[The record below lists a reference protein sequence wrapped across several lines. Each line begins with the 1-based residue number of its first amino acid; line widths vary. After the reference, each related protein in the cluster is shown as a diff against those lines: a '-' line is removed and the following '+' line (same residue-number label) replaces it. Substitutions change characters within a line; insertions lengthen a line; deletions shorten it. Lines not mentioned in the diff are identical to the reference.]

1 MRAWLGCYAD
11 VALPVRP
18 SGPFLTNEFGSPVT
32 DRKASIDLLGA
43 VLLVGFALLMGLNQ
57 VMVKVVN
64 TGIAPVFQVALR
76 SLCAFFPIL
85 IFALLMRRRL
95 SLSDGSLIPGIVS
108 GLFFALEFVLMFTA
122 LEYTT
127 VTRAALFF
135 YCMPFWVALGA
146 HFLIPGERLSMWR
159 VAGLL
164 LAIAGVAL
172 ALSHSDSPTGDKAF
186 IGDLMCLAGSV
197 FWAGIAL
204 LARTTK
210 LSKSTPEMQLLYQLA
225 ISALVLLPFAS
236 MFGEP
241 IRELTPFIA
250 FLFAVQVLLVVCVG
264 FLTWFWVLSIY
275 PASDMASF
283 TFLTPLFGMTL
294 GWLLLDEAVTW
305 NLLVA
310 MVLVAIGIVLVN
322 RRPAT

>member
-1 MRAWLGCYAD
+1 M
-11 VALPVRP
+11 
-18 SGPFLTNEFGSPVT
+18 ST
-32 DRKASIDLLGA
+32 RKTSIDLFGA

-57 VMVKVVN
+57 VMVKIVN

-76 SLCAFFPIL
+76 SLCAFFPVL
-85 IFALLMRRRL
+85 VFALVMRRKL
-95 SLSDGSLIPGIVS
+95 SLSDGSLWPGILS
-108 GLFFALEFVLMFTA
+108 GLFFAFEFVLMFSA

-135 YCMPFWVALGA
+135 YCMPFWVAVGA
-146 HFLIPGERLSMWR
+146 HFLIPGERLTIVR
-159 VAGLL
+159 LAGLL
-164 LAIAGVAL
+164 LAVAGVAL
-172 ALSHSDSPTGDKAF
+172 ALSHSNTPGGDQAL
-186 IGDLMCLAGSV
+186 IGDIMCLLGSV

-210 LSKSTPEMQLLYQLA
+210 LSRASPEMQLLYQLA
-225 ISALVLLPFAS
+225 VSAVVLMLLAPF
-236 MFGEP
+236 FGNP
-241 IRELTPFIA
+241 IRDVTPLII

-283 TFLTPLFGMTL
+283 TFLTPLFGMTM
-294 GWLLLDEAVTW
+294 GWLILSEPVTW

-310 MVLVAIGIVLVN
+310 MIMVAVGIVLVN
-322 RRPAT
+322 RKAAQRQDVGAS

>member
-1 MRAWLGCYAD
+1 M
-11 VALPVRP
+11 
-18 SGPFLTNEFGSPVT
+18 S
-32 DRKASIDLLGA
+32 
-43 VLLVGFALLMGLNQ
+43 FALLMGLNQ

-64 TGIAPVFQVALR
+64 SGIAPVFQVALR

-95 SLSDGSLIPGIVS
+95 SLTDGSFWPGIVS
-108 GLFFALEFVLMFTA
+108 GLFFALEFVLMFSA

-146 HFLIPGERLSMWR
+146 HFLIPGEQLSFWR
-159 VAGLL
+159 VVGLL
-164 LAIAGVAL
+164 LAVAGVAL
-172 ALSHSDSPTGDKAF
+172 ALYRSDTPSGDKAF
-186 IGDLMCLAGSV
+186 IGDMMCLMGSA

-210 LSKSTPEMQLLYQLA
+210 LSRSTPEMQLLYQLA
-225 ISALVLLPFAS
+225 VSAVVLMLVVPL
-236 MFGEP
+236 FGDP
-241 IRELTPFIA
+241 IRELTPFIVS
-250 FLFAVQVLLVVCVG
+250 LFAIQVLLVVCVG

-283 TFLTPLFGMTL
+283 TFLTPLFGMMM

-305 NLLVA
+305 NLLLA
-310 MVLVAIGIVLVN
+310 LVLVALGIVLVN
-322 RRPAT
+322 RRSAQ

>member
-1 MRAWLGCYAD
+1 M
-11 VALPVRP
+11 
-18 SGPFLTNEFGSPVT
+18 TT
-32 DRKASIDLLGA
+32 RKDSIDTLGA
-43 VLLVGFALLMGLNQ
+43 VLLVSFALLMGLNQ

-64 TGIAPVFQVALR
+64 SGIAPVFQVALR

-85 IFALLMRRRL
+85 VFALLMRRRL
-95 SLSDGSLIPGIVS
+95 SLTDGSFWPGIVS
-108 GLFFALEFVLMFTA
+108 GLFFALEFVLMFSA

-146 HFLIPGERLSMWR
+146 HFLIPGEQLSFWR
-159 VAGLL
+159 VVGLL
-164 LAIAGVAL
+164 LAVAGVAL
-172 ALSHSDSPTGDKAF
+172 ALYRSDTPSGDKAF
-186 IGDLMCLAGSV
+186 IGDMMCLMGSA

-210 LSKSTPEMQLLYQLA
+210 LSRSTPEMQLLYQLA
-225 ISALVLLPFAS
+225 VSAVVLMLVVPL
-236 MFGEP
+236 FGDP
-241 IRELTPFIA
+241 IRELTPFIVS
-250 FLFAVQVLLVVCVG
+250 LFAIQVLLVVCVG

-283 TFLTPLFGMTL
+283 TFLTPLFGMMM

-305 NLLVA
+305 NLLLA
-310 MVLVAIGIVLVN
+310 LVLVALGIVLVN
-322 RRPAT
+322 RRSAQ

>member
-1 MRAWLGCYAD
+1 MQ
-11 VALPVRP
+11 
-18 SGPFLTNEFGSPVT
+18 
-32 DRKASIDLLGA
+32 GA
-43 VLLVGFALLMGLNQ
+43 VLLVSFALLMGLNQ
-57 VMVKVVN
+57 VMVKLVN
-64 TGIAPVFQVALR
+64 AGIAPVFQVALR

-95 SLSDGSLIPGIVS
+95 SLTDGSFWPGIAS
-108 GLFFALEFVLMFTA
+108 GLFFAIEFVLMFSA

-146 HFLIPGERLSMWR
+146 HFLIPGEQLSVWR
-159 VAGLL
+159 VVGLL
-164 LAIAGVAL
+164 LAVAGVAL
-172 ALSHSDSPTGDKAF
+172 ALYRSDTPTGDKAF
-186 IGDLMCLAGSV
+186 IGDMMCLAGSA

-210 LSKSTPEMQLLYQLA
+210 LSRSTPEMQLLYQLA
-225 ISALVLLPFAS
+225 VSAIVLMFVFPL
-236 MFGEP
+236 FGEP
-241 IRELTPFIA
+241 IRELTPFIV

-283 TFLTPLFGMTL
+283 TFLTPLFGMMM

-305 NLLVA
+305 NLLLA
-310 MVLVAIGIVLVN
+310 LVLVAVGIVLVN
-322 RRPAT
+322 RRPAQ

>member
-1 MRAWLGCYAD
+1 MTTRK
-11 VALPVRP
+11 
-18 SGPFLTNEFGSPVT
+18 
-32 DRKASIDLLGA
+32 DRIDTLGA
-43 VLLVGFALLMGLNQ
+43 VLLVSFALLMGLNQ

-64 TGIAPVFQVALR
+64 SGIAPVFQVALR

-95 SLSDGSLIPGIVS
+95 SLTDGSFWPGIVS
-108 GLFFALEFVLMFTA
+108 GLFFALEFVLMFSA

-146 HFLIPGERLSMWR
+146 HFLIPGEQLSFWR
-159 VAGLL
+159 VVGLL
-164 LAIAGVAL
+164 LAVAGVAL
-172 ALSHSDSPTGDKAF
+172 ALYRSDTPTGDKAF
-186 IGDLMCLAGSV
+186 IGDMMCLMGSA

-210 LSKSTPEMQLLYQLA
+210 LSRSTPEMQLLYQLA
-225 ISALVLLPFAS
+225 VSAVVLMLVVPL
-236 MFGEP
+236 FGEP
-241 IRELTPFIA
+241 IRELTPFIMS
-250 FLFAVQVLLVVCVG
+250 LFAIQVLLVVCVG

-283 TFLTPLFGMTL
+283 TFLTPLFGMMM

-305 NLLVA
+305 NLLLA
-310 MVLVAIGIVLVN
+310 LVLVAVGIVLVN
-322 RRPAT
+322 RRPAQ

>member
-1 MRAWLGCYAD
+1 M
-11 VALPVRP
+11 
-18 SGPFLTNEFGSPVT
+18 TT
-32 DRKASIDLLGA
+32 RKTSIDLLGA

-57 VMVKVVN
+57 VMVKLVN
-64 TGIAPVFQVALR
+64 AGIAPVFQVALR

-85 IFALLMRRRL
+85 LFALFMRRRL
-95 SLSDGSLIPGIVS
+95 CLTDGSLWPGVLS
-108 GLFFALEFVLMFTA
+108 GLFFALEFVLMFSA

-146 HFLIPGERLSMWR
+146 HFLIPGERLSSVR
-159 VAGLL
+159 VFGLL

-172 ALSHSDSPTGDKAF
+172 ALYRSDTPAGDKAF
-186 IGDLMCLAGSV
+186 IGDIMCLAGSV

-225 ISALVLLPFAS
+225 VSALVLLPFATLL
-236 MFGEP
+236 GEP
-241 IRELTPFIA
+241 IRELTPFIV

-294 GWLLLDEAVTW
+294 GWLLLDEPVTW
-305 NLLVA
+305 NLLLA
-310 MVLVAIGIVLVN
+310 MVLVAAGIVLVN
-322 RRPAT
+322 RRARQV

>member
-1 MRAWLGCYAD
+1 M
-11 VALPVRP
+11 
-18 SGPFLTNEFGSPVT
+18 S
-32 DRKASIDLLGA
+32 
-43 VLLVGFALLMGLNQ
+43 FALLMGLNQ

-64 TGIAPVFQVALR
+64 SGIAPVFQVALR

-85 IFALLMRRRL
+85 VFALLMRRRL
-95 SLSDGSLIPGIVS
+95 SLTDGSFWPGIVS
-108 GLFFALEFVLMFTA
+108 GLFFALEFVLMFSA

-146 HFLIPGERLSMWR
+146 HFLIPGEQLSFWR
-159 VAGLL
+159 VVGLL
-164 LAIAGVAL
+164 LAVAGVAL
-172 ALSHSDSPTGDKAF
+172 ALYRSDTPSGDKAF
-186 IGDLMCLAGSV
+186 IGDMMCLMGSA

-210 LSKSTPEMQLLYQLA
+210 LSRSTPEMQLLYQLA
-225 ISALVLLPFAS
+225 VSAVVLMLVVPL
-236 MFGEP
+236 FGDP
-241 IRELTPFIA
+241 IRELTPFIVS
-250 FLFAVQVLLVVCVG
+250 LFAIQVLLVVCVG

-283 TFLTPLFGMTL
+283 TFLTPLFGMMM

-305 NLLVA
+305 NLLLA
-310 MVLVAIGIVLVN
+310 LVLVALGIVLVN
-322 RRPAT
+322 RRSAQ